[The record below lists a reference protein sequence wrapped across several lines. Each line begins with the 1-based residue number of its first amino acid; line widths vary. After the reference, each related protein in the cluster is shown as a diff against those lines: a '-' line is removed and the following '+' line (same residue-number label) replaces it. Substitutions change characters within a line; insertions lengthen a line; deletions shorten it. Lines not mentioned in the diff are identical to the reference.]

1 MRANARWVRQ
11 TVGMAPRLS
20 RLQPDT
26 SNPELDQRLPIP
38 FGRRLELP
46 GRGTTFVR
54 EVEGPAGAP
63 TVLLL
68 HGWLATG
75 GLNWFQAFAPLAEH
89 FNVVAVDMRGHG
101 RGIRSS
107 RRVSLADCADD
118 AAATITQL
126 GCGPVIAVGYSLG
139 GEVAQL
145 LWKRHRALVEG
156 LVLCSTGQ
164 SMMPG
169 WRQQL
174 IFSMAMAAIA
184 GTTRLGELAAQ
195 VPSEWIRSQLPV
207 AAHRARPTH
216 FSRWAAAEMGRHDRR
231 MVIEAAVAM
240 SNFSSRKWTGKIDVP
255 TSVVVTTRDRGV
267 SPVAQL
273 RLALAIPGSSIFR
286 FDDGHLACMKAAYG
300 ATVVEACLEV
310 ADRIPGA
317 DREVSP
323 AS

>member
-1 MRANARWVRQ
+1 M
-11 TVGMAPRLS
+11 TPRS
-20 RLQPDT
+20 SPLQPDT
-26 SNPELDQRLPIP
+26 SSPELDRRLPVP

-75 GLNWFQAFAPLAEH
+75 GLNWFQAFDPLAEH
-89 FNVVAVDMRGHG
+89 FNVVAVDLRGHG
-101 RGIRSS
+101 RGIRSP
-107 RRVSLADCADD
+107 RRVRLADCADD
-118 AAATITQL
+118 AAAVIEQL

-145 LWKRHRALVEG
+145 LWHRHRALVDG

-164 SMMPG
+164 SVMPG
-169 WRQQL
+169 WRQQV
-174 IFSMAMAAIA
+174 IFATAMAAIA

-195 VPSEWIRSQLPV
+195 VPSEWLRSQFPV
-207 AAHRARPTH
+207 ATHRARPTH

-240 SNFSSRKWTGKIDVP
+240 ANFSSRKWAGKIDVP
-255 TSVVVTTRDRGV
+255 TSVVVTTKDRGI

-273 RLALAIPGSSIFR
+273 RLAVAIPGSSIFR
-286 FDDGHLACMKAAYG
+286 FDDGHLACMKQAYG
-300 ATVVEACLEV
+300 ATLVEACLDV
-310 ADRIPGA
+310 ADRMPA
-317 DREVSP
+317 TPAAAPPVS
-323 AS
+323 